1 MRRTG
6 NNCYFTLIYLYFTIF
21 VYYLCTVNYDTHH
34 VLTLI
39 KNNITHHEL
48 FEQER
53 KRSTSRHTRQ
63 GIDRTLLRN
72 LRSRRVKNLRRVALE
87 IALATGAPPYH
98 VGYDRA
104 CIVVSHLL
112 RHDTSFSL
120 KSTVN
125 QEMWLEL
132 TGKVECLMQQGKM
145 SMSRAI
151 TLVLEQC
158 RASRFYLTHDHA
170 WAIIKRMLKLMHI
183 RRPYGRVA

>member
-1 MRRTG
+1 MNYLNKSESAQRRDTRDRELTELY
-6 NNCYFTLIYLYFTIF
+6 CEIY
-21 VYYLCTVNYDTHH
+21 D
-34 VLTLI
+34 
-39 KNNITHHEL
+39 
-48 FEQER
+48 
-53 KRSTSRHTRQ
+53 
-63 GIDRTLLRN
+63 N
-72 LRSRRVKNLRRVALE
+72 LRSRRVKNLRHVALE

-132 TGKVECLMQQGKM
+132 TSKVECLMQQGKM

-170 WAIIKRMLKLMHI
+170 WAIIKRMLRLMHI